1 MNILVIGSKG
11 FIGSH
16 CVEYFGS
23 KNHVVFEAGVSA
35 NNDNPNYTQLH
46 ASNTN
51 FAELFTKNKIDWCIN
66 ASGSAHVG
74 FSFEKPDI
82 DFELN
87 VLNVHKLLVS
97 IRTHQP
103 QCKFIN
109 FSSAAVYGNPE
120 QLPIKE
126 ESGKNPLS
134 PYGFHKLQ
142 SEYLI
147 KEYHRFFGLSTCSL
161 RVFSAYGPGLKKQ
174 LFWDLFQKMKHDSE
188 HIEIYGTGNESRD
201 FIYIDDLVHAIEII
215 FTQSPFDGSA
225 YNLSSGNETTI
236 KSVVKLFYSYLN
248 PDTKYRFNNMQKLGD
263 PNNWQ
268 ADISELKKLGFE
280 TKISLEKGLLLTA
293 NWLKNL

>member
-16 CVEYFGS
+16 CVNYFNS

-35 NNDNPNYTQLH
+35 NTNNPNYTQLN

-51 FAELFTKNKIDWCIN
+51 FDELFTKNNIDWCIN

-103 QCKFIN
+103 KCKFIN

-126 ESGKNPLS
+126 DSSKNPLS

-174 LFWDLFQKMKHDSE
+174 LFWDLFQKMKQNPE
-188 HIEIYGTGNESRD
+188 NIEIYGTGSESRD
-201 FIYIDDLVHAIEII
+201 FIYIDDLVQAIEII

-236 KSVVKLFYSYLN
+236 KSVVDLFYSYLN
-248 PDTKYRFNNMQKLGD
+248 PRTKYQFNNMQKLGD

-280 TKISLEKGLLLTA
+280 TKTSLETGLLDTA